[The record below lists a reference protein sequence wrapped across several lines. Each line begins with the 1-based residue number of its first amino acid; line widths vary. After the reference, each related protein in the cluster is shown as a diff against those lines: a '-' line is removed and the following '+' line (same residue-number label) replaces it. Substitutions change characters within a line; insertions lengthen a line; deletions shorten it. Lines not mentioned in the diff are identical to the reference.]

1 MPVSEQSSYI
11 LMIDETSGT
20 LWKIPE
26 SSISLSTTQPSVSVP
41 SKSWLN
47 FIDHAKRDAYTFV
60 NAEVVIDLQR
70 HVQDRPPTPTHVLL
84 ASGSNETTPRVV
96 YTQSVTI
103 SHTHFRGYAS
113 TFHWALSFEQHA
125 EVFAQAQRS
134 NSQHLLEQGDALAPK
149 LSSLYHQRPCPSAV
163 QGATRVID
171 FGSELTAAE
180 RDFFVSVSCAPYLFR
195 DCSYTL
201 EQYWK
206 STRLHK
212 EHFPSRLALKN
223 RIGRE
228 AELRKLRS
236 VNVLL
241 EKARDP
247 TIEKRV
253 LENAT
258 NGMKVLNDLMDNTNV
273 CAKRIRIAYDRPV
286 SKGRP
291 TAFFGD
297 EGLPHEI
304 QSKIL
309 LMSVQTAFSN
319 PDCRAAHS
327 QFASIRSTCSAF
339 RTEATLLGDQL
350 VTDAMDD
357 LQRFVSTGISRRME
371 LGSSWV
377 YRELACPPSMLM
389 RNIAERKPS
398 NSHVCL
404 VYMRE
409 RMRANLSE
417 NICKERGKV
426 VLQEGNDALR
436 PKSARLDRLLKI
448 AYEVESV

>member
-1 MPVSEQSSYI
+1 M
-11 LMIDETSGT
+11 
-20 LWKIPE
+20 
-26 SSISLSTTQPSVSVP
+26 
-41 SKSWLN
+41 
-47 FIDHAKRDAYTFV
+47 
-60 NAEVVIDLQR
+60 
-70 HVQDRPPTPTHVLL
+70 
-84 ASGSNETTPRVV
+84 
-96 YTQSVTI
+96 
-103 SHTHFRGYAS
+103 
-113 TFHWALSFEQHA
+113 
-125 EVFAQAQRS
+125 
-134 NSQHLLEQGDALAPK
+134 
-149 LSSLYHQRPCPSAV
+149 
-163 QGATRVID
+163 ID
-171 FGSELTAAE
+171 FGSDLTAAE

-258 NGMKVLNDLMDNTNV
+258 NGMKVLNDLMDNANV
-273 CAKRIRIAYDRPV
+273 CAKRMRIAERPV
-286 SKGRP
+286 SECRP
-291 TAFFGD
+291 TAFFGN

-309 LMSVQTAFSN
+309 LMSVQAAFSN
-319 PDCRAAHS
+319 PDSRAAHR
-327 QFASIRSTCSAF
+327 QFASIRSACSAF
-339 RTEATLLGDQL
+339 RTEATLLGDEL
-350 VTDAMDD
+350 VSDVIDD
-357 LQRFVSTGISRRME
+357 IQRFVSTGRSRRTE
-371 LGSSWV
+371 LGSSWI
-377 YRELACPPSMLM
+377 YRELACPPSMIM
-389 RNIAERKPS
+389 RGLAGH
-398 NSHVCL
+398 SHTCL
-404 VYMRE
+404 IYMRE